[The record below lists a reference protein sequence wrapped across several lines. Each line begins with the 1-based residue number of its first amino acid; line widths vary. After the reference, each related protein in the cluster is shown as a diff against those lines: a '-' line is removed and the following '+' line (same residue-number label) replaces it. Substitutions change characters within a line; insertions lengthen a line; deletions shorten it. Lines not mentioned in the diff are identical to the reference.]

1 MSYDPTCSDNLA
13 VYWGQNSGGSQQTLS
28 AYCQDTV
35 IDVFQIAFV
44 NKFFSTGGMPELDL
58 SNASGET
65 SSVLNSD
72 ADGVTLANN
81 IWNLFLGGS
90 SSERPFGSAVLDG
103 VDLDIEVGAPTGYAA
118 FVNQIRMLSA
128 GASKHY
134 YVTAAPQCPF
144 PDAHIGGALD
154 AAAFDAVYV
163 QFYNNNCGVIN
174 AATSDWNFDQ
184 WDTWAKGSLNPNA
197 KVFIGAPA
205 SSAAGGGYVN
215 AATLGS
221 IVTATRAQYSSL
233 GGVMLWWAYT
243 SFYFQRATLTS
254 SAFLRDASAAYANAR
269 FDQQVKNLIAANG
282 CSAGTN
288 PGGPGGCAQTYTV
301 VSGDTCS
308 HIESTHGISDAQL
321 HTLNPSINSG
331 CTNLS
336 VGQTLCLQA
345 STGSGGTCTSTY
357 TVVSGDTCSHIESTH
372 GISDAQ
378 LHALNPAINSGCTNL
393 SIGQKLCLNGGSG
406 GSGCTQ
412 YTVVSGD
419 TCSHIESTHGISDA
433 QLHAQNPSINSGCTN
448 LQIGQKLCV

>member
-1 MSYDPTCSDNLA
+1 MIFSASVFSVLALSVGQAMSYDPTCSDNVFYFSLFL
-13 VYWGQNSGGSQQTLS
+13 GQNSGGSQQTLS

-35 IDVFQIAFV
+35 IDAFQIAFV

-58 SNASGET
+58 GVFPGTNLANCQFLAADIQTCQEKGKLT

-90 SSERPFGSAVLDG
+90 SSARPFGSAVLDG

-154 AAAFDAVYV
+154 AAPFDAVYV
-163 QFYNNNCGVIN
+163 Q
-174 AATSDWNFDQ
+174 AWDFDQ

-215 AATLGS
+215 AATLDS

-233 GGVMLWWAYT
+233 GGVMLW
-243 SFYFQRATLTS
+243 
-254 SAFLRDASAAYANAR
+254 DASAAYGTSALDILSR
-269 FDQQVKNLIAANG
+269 F
-282 CSAGTN
+282 
-288 PGGPGGCAQTYTV
+288 
-301 VSGDTCS
+301 
-308 HIESTHGISDAQL
+308 
-321 HTLNPSINSG
+321 
-331 CTNLS
+331 
-336 VGQTLCLQA
+336 
-345 STGSGGTCTSTY
+345 
-357 TVVSGDTCSHIESTH
+357 
-372 GISDAQ
+372 
-378 LHALNPAINSGCTNL
+378 ALMTI
-393 SIGQKLCLNGGSG
+393 
-406 GSGCTQ
+406 
-412 YTVVSGD
+412 
-419 TCSHIESTHGISDA
+419 
-433 QLHAQNPSINSGCTN
+433 
-448 LQIGQKLCV
+448 